1 VVGGDEAMALRGVGN
16 PVVEA
21 AFLHLDYAVAPL
33 AEQVMVMLVTAE
45 PVALLAPVM

>member
-1 VVGGDEAMALRGVGN
+1 MALRGGGH

-21 AFLHLDYAVAPL
+21 ALLHLDDPMAPL
-33 AEQVMVMLVTAE
+33 AEQMMVMLVTAE